1 MHPNAAL
8 IERFYKAFQAKDAEA
23 MAACYADD
31 VVFNDPVFHDL
42 RGPLAGD
49 MWRMLCARGKDLTLE
64 FSGVRADDREGAAHW
79 EARYTFSQTGNKV
92 LNIIDARFEFRDG
105 RIVAHTDGFDL
116 YRWMSQALGLKGVL
130 LGWLPP
136 VQAALRKTARKGLDD
151 WRAKAASGVR

>member
-23 MAACYADD
+23 MAACYAPD
-31 VVFNDPVFHDL
+31 VRFSDPVFTDL

-49 MWRMLCARGKDLTLE
+49 MWRMLCERGKDLTLE
-64 FSGVRADDREGAAHW
+64 FSGVRADDAEGAAHW

-92 LNIIDARFEFRDG
+92 LNIIDARFKFRDG
-105 RIVAHTDGFDL
+105 LIVEHVDTFDL
-116 YRWMSQALGLKGVL
+116 YRWMSQALGFMGVA

-136 VQAALRKTARKGLDD
+136 VQNGLRKKARQGLDL
-151 WRAKAASGVR
+151 WRAKRG

>member
-23 MAACYADD
+23 MAACYAPD
-31 VVFNDPVFHDL
+31 VRFSDPVFTDL

-49 MWRMLCARGKDLTLE
+49 MWRMLCERGKDLTLE
-64 FSGVRADDREGAAHW
+64 FSGVRADDHEGAAHW

-92 LNIIDARFEFRDG
+92 LNIIDARFKFRDG
-105 RIVAHTDGFDL
+105 LIVEHDDSFDL
-116 YRWMSQALGLKGVL
+116 YRWMSQALGFTGVA

-136 VQAALRKTARKGLDD
+136 VQNGLRKKARQGLDQ
-151 WRAKAASGVR
+151 WRAKRA

>member
-8 IERFYKAFQAKDAEA
+8 IERFYTAFQAKDAEA
-23 MAACYADD
+23 MAACYAPD
-31 VVFNDPVFHDL
+31 VVFSDPVFTDL

-79 EARYTFSQTGNKV
+79 EARYTFSQTGKKV
-92 LNIIDARFEFRDG
+92 HNVIDARFTFRDG
-105 RIVAHTDGFDL
+105 LIVEHVDRFDL
-116 YRWMSQALGLKGVL
+116 YRWMSQAMGLAGVA

-136 VQAALRKTARKGLDD
+136 VQGALRKKAREGLDQ
-151 WRAKAASGVR
+151 WRAKRA

>member
-31 VVFNDPVFHDL
+31 VVFNDPVFRDL
-42 RGPLAGD
+42 HGPLAGD

-79 EARYTFSQTGNKV
+79 EARYSFSQTGNKV
-92 LNIIDARFEFRDG
+92 LNVIDARFEFRDG
-105 RIVAHTDGFDL
+105 RIVAHTDSFDL

-151 WRAKAASGVR
+151 WRAKRG

>member
-23 MAACYADD
+23 MAACYAPD
-31 VVFNDPVFHDL
+31 VRFSDPVFTDL

-49 MWRMLCARGKDLTLE
+49 MWRMLCERGKDLTLE
-64 FSGVRADDREGAAHW
+64 FSGVRADDNEGAAHW

-92 LNIIDARFEFRDG
+92 LNIIDARFKFRDG
-105 RIVAHTDGFDL
+105 LIVEHDDTFDL
-116 YRWMSQALGLKGVL
+116 YRWMSQALGFTGVA

-136 VQAALRKTARKGLDD
+136 VQNGLRKKARQGLDQ
-151 WRAKAASGVR
+151 WRAKRG